1 MSKWVV
7 AAKSADF
14 KKIADRFDID
24 PVVARVMRN
33 RDLIDMDEMESFL
46 YGEDDAL
53 HDPYLLPDMDK
64 ATEIILEA
72 IDKGQHIRIIGDY
85 DVDGVTSTYILYK
98 GIEGLGGRV
107 DYAIPHRVTDGYGV
121 NEQLIR
127 QAHEDGV
134 ELIVTCDNGIAAVD
148 AFEVAKELGLR
159 CLITDHH
166 EVPYDEAKGE
176 RTYIYP
182 YAEAIVNPKRHDSRY
197 PYANIC
203 GAMVAYKLILALAR
217 RRHIEESL
225 LKGLMEM
232 AGFGTVCDVMELRD
246 ENRAVVRMA
255 LKSMNNTANLGI
267 KALRAVNSIDDKP
280 VSSYHL
286 GFILGPCINATGR
299 LDSAALSLELL
310 LSTSYEDAVVKATEL
325 KNLND
330 LRKDLTEK
338 GVKEAYDIIEREH
351 MEDDRVLVVYHPT
364 LHESLAG
371 IVAGRI
377 RERYY
382 RPTFVITEGED
393 SLKGSGRSIETY
405 HMYEE
410 LCKVSELLDK
420 FGGHKMAAGVSFSK
434 DKLEEFRRML
444 NDNCTL
450 TEDDLEEKV
459 VIDVPMPVGY
469 VTEKLVRDLD
479 VLEPFGPGNTK
490 PVFADKNLRL
500 MKARTMGKSG
510 DMAKFTVADARGLT
524 YEMVL
529 FRGLDGM
536 KEYASAKYD
545 EASWDKLFADGYRG
559 DDGLI
564 MDMIYYPGI
573 NEFRGMRSLQ
583 YVIQDYK

>member
-166 EVPYDEAKGE
+166 EVPYDEAGGE

-203 GAMVAYKLILALAR
+203 GAMVAYKLILALAG

>member
-166 EVPYDEAKGE
+166 EVPYDEAGGE

-203 GAMVAYKLILALAR
+203 GAMVAYKLILALAG

-434 DKLEEFRRML
+434 DKLEEFRMML

>member
-46 YGEDDAL
+46 YGEEDAL

-166 EVPYDEAKGE
+166 EVPYDEAGGE

-203 GAMVAYKLILALAR
+203 GAMVAYKLILALAGH
-217 RRHIEESL
+217 RHIEEAL

-510 DMAKFTVADARGLT
+510 DMAKFTVADVRGLT
-524 YEMVL
+524 YEMLL